1 MNEILKQF
9 YDNKPML
16 SEVKSFM
23 EEMVK
28 ERTAELEAFY
38 RAMIGR
44 EERVIELKEEV
55 NRLCVE
61 LNRPPAYPP
70 VWRREGPPVAA
81 AGGTP
86 KA

>member
-28 ERTAELEAFY
+28 EHALSELFKGHDAKPSAEAKVVVELAFS
-38 RAMIGR
+38 R
-44 EERVIELKEEV
+44 LKELYE
-55 NRLCVE
+55 
-61 LNRPPAYPP
+61 
-70 VWRREGPPVAA
+70 
-81 AGGTP
+81 P
-86 KA
+86 KIKRTIINKSR